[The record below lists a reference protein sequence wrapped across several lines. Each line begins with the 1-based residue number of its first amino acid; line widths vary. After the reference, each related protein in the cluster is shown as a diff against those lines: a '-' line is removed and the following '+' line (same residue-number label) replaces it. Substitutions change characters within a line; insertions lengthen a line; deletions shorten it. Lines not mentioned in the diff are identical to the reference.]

1 MADHAPIQAK
11 SRQLHS
17 FYSCPNTDPTVGR
30 FYNNKHCSNFMIR
43 EMTFFSFT
51 NMQSVHITTEFESLS
66 GRGVHHYVIK
76 FVSDLRQAGVFLL
89 VLRFPLPIR
98 LTATI

>member
-1 MADHAPIQAK
+1 MSVPTADHVPIPSTDHAPIPSTDHAPIQAK

-30 FYNNKHCSNFMIR
+30 FYNNKHCSNFMIT

-51 NMQSVHITTEFESLS
+51 NKIKYHSSVKQFYGYGL
-66 GRGVHHYVIK
+66 G
-76 FVSDLRQAGVFLL
+76 
-89 VLRFPLPIR
+89 
-98 LTATI
+98 